1 MVNGILIL
9 IIKIFELLESGKEF
23 VDLDYVKETPEW
35 AVWGSQGAGFNPED
49 TKYDR
54 KAEKLKKKAI
64 RDEQAKIT

>member
-1 MVNGILIL
+1 MLKKLLNGLFGDH
-9 IIKIFELLESGKEF
+9 KG
-23 VDLDYVKETPEW
+23 
-35 AVWGSQGAGFNPED
+35 GFNPED

>member
-54 KAEKLKKKAI
+54 KAEKLKRKL
-64 RDEQAKIT
+64 